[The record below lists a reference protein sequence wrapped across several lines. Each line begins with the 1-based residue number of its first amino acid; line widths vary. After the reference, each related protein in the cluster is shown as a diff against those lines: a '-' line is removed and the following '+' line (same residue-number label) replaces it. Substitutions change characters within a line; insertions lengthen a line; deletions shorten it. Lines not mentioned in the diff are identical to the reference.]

1 LLVLDYARQRVAS
14 FLEEMRRL
22 KDNDFPHPHSREAL
36 DLISQVIET
45 RKGALDGLS
54 PANSPDV
61 IRNACAEAFVQI
73 LSYHPLLG
81 FILRS
86 TNIRNSFE
94 VYRPILNL
102 SRLIL
107 GNDTKLIL
115 SSEWEY
121 SPFVYNPI
129 ADLPSFVLMGLPAS
143 ESGNPLL
150 TPLAGHELGHTTWQ
164 KKQVSAKYS
173 ATLADRMYK
182 QIEDKWPDYQHLF
195 TCNRNE
201 LRGDLFAARKLGNY
215 HYLAL
220 KQAEE
225 SFCDFI
231 GIRIFSES
239 YLHAFAYLVA
249 PGSAQMRQD
258 KYPKIMTRVQNMVS
272 AAQQYGTV
280 CPADYAAS
288 YSDELDSTN
297 HDHKLLMAVTDHA
310 VSTVINDLI
319 QEANTIVEAAGVSA
333 RDEALIQRAHNSFK
347 LLVPASGMVS
357 LANILNAGWIAYN
370 DTGLWVDNEEVKKD
384 RNHILYDIVLKSIE
398 VLEFESITVAISGQT
413 A

>member
-1 LLVLDYARQRVAS
+1 MLVLDYARQRVAS
-14 FLEEMRRL
+14 FLQEMRRL
-22 KDNDFPHPHSREAL
+22 KDSDFPHPHSREAL
-36 DLISQVIET
+36 DLISQVIES
-45 RKGALDGLS
+45 RKVALDGLS
-54 PANSPDV
+54 AGNTPDV

-73 LSYHPLLG
+73 LGYHPLLG

-94 VYRPILNL
+94 VYRPILTL

-129 ADLPSFVLMGLPAS
+129 ADLPNFVLMGLPAS

-164 KKQVSAKYS
+164 KKLVSAKYS
-173 ATLADRMYK
+173 PKLAEEMYK
-182 QIEDKWPDYQHLF
+182 RIEDKWTEYQHF
-195 TCNRNE
+195 FSCNKND
-201 LRGDLFAARKLGNY
+201 LRGDLFAAKKLGNY

-225 SFCDFI
+225 SFCDFM

-249 PGSAQMRQD
+249 PGSARIRQD
-258 KYPKIMTRVQNMVS
+258 KYPKIMTRIQNLVI

-280 CPADYAAS
+280 CPVDYAAN

-297 HDHKLLMAVTDHA
+297 HDQRLLMAATDHA

-319 QEANTIVEAAGVSA
+319 QEVNTIVEAAGVPA
-333 RDEALIQRAHNSFK
+333 RDESLIQQAYSSYK

-370 DTGLWVDNEEVKKD
+370 EANLWDDNEKIKKD

-398 VLEFESITVAISGQT
+398 VLEYEFITATICGQT
-413 A
+413 T